1 MLFLFISKHVVT
13 PKFIFDFYKP
23 EKGVIG
29 CRTTE
34 KKQFGGSG
42 EGNKRDDNLIIGDKW
57 FG

>member
-42 EGNKRDDNLIIGDKW
+42 EGNKRDDNLIIGDK
-57 FG
+57 